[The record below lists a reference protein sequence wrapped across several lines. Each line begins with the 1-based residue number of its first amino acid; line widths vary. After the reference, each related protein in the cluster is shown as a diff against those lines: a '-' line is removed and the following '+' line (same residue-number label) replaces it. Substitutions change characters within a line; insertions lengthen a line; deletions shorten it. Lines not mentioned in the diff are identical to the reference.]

1 VLTLGISLASVG
13 VVLVSALFTF
23 TANNTANT
31 FSTGKVHLTL
41 NPATA
46 TFTSPTMAP
55 GDTVNA
61 NINVLNDGS
70 LALRYAITGTTTASS
85 TGGVTD
91 TTTAN
96 TLAAALQL
104 TIRQGVSS
112 ANCALGDYTGGRI
125 EYGPAALSG
134 LAALNLVGDPT
145 TGQNGTVGAAGA
157 DRVLAAAATE
167 NLCFTVGLPSDDTA
181 SSGLGTTVTWSF
193 VAEQT
198 VNNA

>member
-13 VVLVSALFTF
+13 VILVSALFTF

-70 LALRYAITGTTTASS
+70 LALRYAITGLTTASS
-85 TGGVTD
+85 TGGTPDGVTV
-91 TTTAN
+91 N

-104 TIRQGVSS
+104 TIRQGVT
-112 ANCALGDYTGGRI
+112 AVNCAAGVYTNGRI

-134 LAALNLVGDPT
+134 LTALPLVGST
-145 TGQNGTVGAAGA
+145 ATGQDGTVAAVGA
-157 DRVLAAAATE
+157 DRVLAASANE
-167 NLCFTVGLPSDDTA
+167 DLCFTVALPTGDTTSA
-181 SSGLGTTVTWSF
+181 GLGATVTWSF
-193 VAEQT
+193 VSEQT
-198 VNNA
+198 IHN